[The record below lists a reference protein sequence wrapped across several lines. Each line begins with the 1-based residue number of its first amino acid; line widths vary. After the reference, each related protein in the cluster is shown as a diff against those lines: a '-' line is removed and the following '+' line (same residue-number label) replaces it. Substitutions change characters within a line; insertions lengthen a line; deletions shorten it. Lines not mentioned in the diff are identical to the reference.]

1 MRFIRQTGAALLAL
15 ALTGLWAPEA
25 AAQNDAEASATPQA
39 SAPIDLAGYWVS
51 VVNEDWRW
59 RMLTPPPGD
68 FESVPLNDEGER
80 VGNQW
85 TREMDGQCE
94 AYGVGGLMRIP
105 TRLNITWQDEQTLSI
120 ETDAGS
126 QERLLRFEPGEPG
139 ARSLQGHSV
148 ARWDL
153 TGDGDE
159 EDTGYL
165 RVDTSNVTAAWLR
178 RNGVPYSEDATITE
192 YIDRFTSP
200 VGEEW
205 LTVLT
210 IVTDPTYLNTPFVT
224 STQFKGEQDGSN
236 WMPTSCR

>member
-1 MRFIRQTGAALLAL
+1 M
-15 ALTGLWAPEA
+15 
-25 AAQNDAEASATPQA
+25 
-39 SAPIDLAGYWVS
+39 APIDVTGYWVS

-80 VGNQW
+80 VGNEW

-94 AYGVGGLMRIP
+94 AYGVGGLMRMP
-105 TRLNITWQDEQTLSI
+105 GRLDISWQDEQTLRI

-126 QERLLRFEPGEPG
+126 QVRSLQFSPGDPG
-139 ARSLQGHSV
+139 PPSLQGHSV
-148 ARWDL
+148 ARWDQ
-153 TGDGDE
+153 TGDGGE
-159 EDTGYL
+159 EAGHL

-178 RNGVPYSEDATITE
+178 RNGAPYSEDATITE

-200 VGEEW
+200 IDEEW

-210 IVTDPTYLNTPFVT
+210 IVTDPAYLSQPFIHEHAVQARIGWVEVEAHNVPL
-224 STQFKGEQDGSN
+224 SVLDGGVGVD
-236 WMPTSCR
+236 R